1 MCDGWGKS
9 WAIGLLAVVKAFGE
23 LAWCCRLE
31 VEGMRGRGVRKM
43 LEEEGAGG
51 GLGVEGGDCKE
62 DEWLM
67 KRGGTGELWM
77 MDRRSN

>member
-1 MCDGWGKS
+1 MP
-9 WAIGLLAVVKAFGE
+9 V
-23 LAWCCRLE
+23 
-31 VEGMRGRGVRKM
+31 
-43 LEEEGAGG
+43 EEEGQGG
-51 GLGVEGGDCKE
+51 WSVEEGDCKE